1 MSANQL
7 SNMGG
12 ACSKS
17 DATDDTTQPR
27 LTVGQNYQELEGQF
41 AGEGVKRTKAW
52 QSIITKEQL
61 DAARSEF
68 WRTRRVGRRHVWAT
82 IKSAVE
88 ADAATSA
95 LLLNMQEIVL
105 ENNCMTVC
113 TDSEGQRY
121 EIPIF
126 IINDPV
132 KLHIPGEKKRKPA
145 APPKNEAIIVKIRAM
160 PLQKETK
167 LPFESGK
174 KVLELKQAF
183 LATEGSVGNMTT
195 LKLYFAGRELKD
207 DDALNTYCVKNDMV
221 VQALVR
227 PAS

>member
-1 MSANQL
+1 
-7 SNMGG
+7 MGG
-12 ACSKS
+12 ACTRS

-27 LTVGQNYQELEGQF
+27 LTVGQNYQEIEGQF

-52 QSIITKEQL
+52 QSTITKEQL

-88 ADAATSA
+88 ADAATAA
-95 LLLNMQEIVL
+95 LLLNMQEITI
-105 ENNCMTVC
+105 ENNCMSVC
-113 TDSEGQRY
+113 TDNTGQRY
-121 EIPIF
+121 DIPIF

-132 KLHIPGEKKRKPA
+132 KFVIPGQKKKKAPS
-145 APPKNEAIIVKIRAM
+145 PPKNESVTIKIRAM

-167 LPFESGK
+167 LQFETGK
-174 KVLELKQAF
+174 RVVELKQAF
-183 LATEGSVGNMTT
+183 LASDNAVGDMTT

-227 PAS
+227 AA